1 MSRTTRAMTDA
12 TNRLQN
18 INLNKNPQ
26 EVVDTVS
33 EWVYALDTFITASR
47 RVRNYVVD
55 RDRDRSRG
63 RIVYQAIEASALTL
77 EGLASEESGVVL
89 ADLDT
94 IIRVLDT
101 RHPLYQRLERLHSE
115 LYRLMSEAKIVVARS
130 VV

>member
-1 MSRTTRAMTDA
+1 
-12 TNRLQN
+12 
-18 INLNKNPQ
+18 
-26 EVVDTVS
+26 VVDTVS

-63 RIVYQAIEASALTL
+63 RIVYQAIEARALTL
-77 EGLASEESGVVL
+77 EGLSSEESGVVL